1 MSRSVAERY
10 LAETRE
16 ILDQLNP
23 GEICAFTD
31 VLLEAWT
38 AGSTIYVCGN
48 GGSASTAQHL
58 AADLFK
64 CTIVPGKSRV
74 RVMSLNDNMSLISA
88 LTNDEGWNEVYVQQL
103 ITWWRPGDVVL
114 GISVHGGQGQDQ
126 AGLWSRNVVRAL
138 RYANENGGKSLGL
151 VGFDG
156 GTMKEICTRT
166 LVIPAESTA
175 HIEGLHVVIHH
186 MITTLLRQKI
196 GLSKDQR
203 SQVSGS

>member
-1 MSRSVAERY
+1 MTTSRE
-10 LAETRE
+10 LAEKYLTQARDILGQLDPAE
-16 ILDQLNP
+16 I
-23 GEICAFTD
+23 EAFTD
-31 VLLEAWT
+31 VLFDAWR
-38 AGSTIYVCGN
+38 ADNTIYVCGN

-114 GISVHGGQGQDQ
+114 GISVHGGQGRGQ

-138 RYANENGGKSLGL
+138 QFANENGGKSLGL

-156 GTMKEICTRT
+156 GTVKQICTRA
-166 LVIPAESTA
+166 LVVPAESTA
-175 HIEGLHVVIHH
+175 HTEGLHVVIHH
-186 MITTLLRQKI
+186 MITKLLRQKI
-196 GLSKDQR
+196 GQSENKR
-203 SQVSGS
+203 R